1 MKIRFSVSMEEE
13 LVALVDA
20 EIGKRKGF
28 ENRSQGISY
37 CVRVILELEKY
48 ANGSVKTMMDFLDLI
63 ENHPGIGGEFLALLD
78 EEKRRRG
85 ENWVGR

>member
-13 LVALVDA
+13 LVALIDA

-37 CVRVILELEKY
+37 CVRKVLELEKY
-48 ANGSVKTMMDFLDLI
+48 TNGSVKLMMDFLDMI
-63 ENHPGIGGEFLALLD
+63 EDNPEIGGKFLALLE
-78 EEKRRRG
+78 EEKQRRE
-85 ENWVGR
+85 EN